1 MTRLVAGQRAQMLT
15 GGEPLGCI
23 ARVWDG
29 FYTMALDGE
38 AGLFLVHDNEVK
50 AVEPIWAG
58 RLRHALWRARFGL
71 HLLHE
76 AVTDYWRPPWR
87 KPASDEPWD
96 NIDLRTALEVAW
108 AIWR

>member
-1 MTRLVAGQRAQMLT
+1 MAKAVAGQRVRLLT
-15 GGEPLGCI
+15 YDGKPGLI
-23 ARVWDG
+23 ARAQDS
-29 FYTMALDGE
+29 FYTMTVSGE
-38 AGLFLVHDNEVK
+38 SGLFLVHERDIQPME
-50 AVEPIWAG
+50 APWRG

-76 AVTDYWRPPWR
+76 ALIDYWRPPWR
-87 KPASDEPWD
+87 KPASGDPWD